1 MKKKNPTPESVYK
14 KYDKCVTFNTQ
25 IDLYDTVKKNENFFI
40 GKQWEGVESNGL
52 PTPVFNFLKRVTLFQ
67 VATISSDNISMQST
81 PLASTSEYTLE
92 DLENVTDVINK
103 QFAELFERNKIV
115 TMTRTFMRNAAVDG
129 DGATYSY
136 FDPDME
142 TGQTAKGGIV
152 TEIIENTRVCF
163 GNPNNRFV
171 QDQPWIIIP
180 LRKQVKAI
188 KHIAKRNGASEN
200 EIDSIRPD
208 AEMYDNEMDQLTD
221 DKATLLVYFWK
232 DEESGHIWSYK
243 CTKDVEIEPPK
254 DTELKLYPI
263 TWMNWDYVQD
273 CYHGH
278 ALISQLIPNQ
288 VFVNKL
294 FAMSML
300 SLMTTAFPKVVYDK
314 TRVPKWDSRVGAAIG
329 INGGDINSIAKIID
343 PAQIS
348 PQISQFIDL
357 AVNYTQNFMG
367 ASDAALGDTRPD
379 NTSAIVALQRASNA
393 PLELVKLNMYESIED
408 LGRIYLDMMRVYY
421 GRRYVQVKSLTK
433 QQLQNQPLGMNL
445 QDVDVNVPF
454 DFSILNKIPMSLKLD
469 VGASA
474 YWSEIMTVQ
483 TLDNLLMQGKI
494 GIVDYLERIP
504 EGYVGKKQELI
515 QKMKSQEAA
524 AMQQAAAMQNT
535 PLISEDSM
543 NGEIPVE
550 GGKGYGQ
557 LQRALNETGVA

>member
-1 MKKKNPTPESVYK
+1 MKKNKPTPESVYK

-25 IDLYDTVKKNENFFI
+25 IDLYETVKKNENFFI

-188 KHIAKRNGASEN
+188 KHIAKRNGASED

-543 NGEIPVE
+543 NGEIPVH

>member
-171 QDQPWIIIP
+171 QEQPWIIIP

-314 TRVPKWDSRVGAAIG
+314 TRVQKWDSRVGAAIG

-421 GRRYVQVKSLTK
+421 GKRYVQVKSLTK

-524 AMQQAAAMQNT
+524 AMQKAAAMQNT

>member
-188 KHIAKRNGASEN
+188 KHIAKRNGAREN

-524 AMQQAAAMQNT
+524 AMQKAAAMQNT